1 MLICKLS
8 LTKQNKIEERK
19 IFLFLLYTILAGS
32 YFYKL
37 PLKMRTR
44 KTQLSPKSM
53 VSGLYSVLI
62 SNVRTCTVRSQG
74 LWVYYLQLE
83 SLPFGL
89 IVLFVLHWMERHPSC
104 ASFDGFS
111 ASSLAP
117 IWVFIYLFIYL
128 FIIFWKFYFQASVSL
143 IILAI
148 LDLYQSW
155 NSVDCQGL

>member
-1 MLICKLS
+1 
-8 LTKQNKIEERK
+8 
-19 IFLFLLYTILAGS
+19 
-32 YFYKL
+32 
-37 PLKMRTR
+37 MRTR

-89 IVLFVLHWMERHPSC
+89 IVLFVLHWMERPPSC

-117 IWVFIYLFIYL
+117 IWVFIYLFIYIFLEVL
-128 FIIFWKFYFQASVSL
+128 FSSQCFSDNPSSFGSLPVLELCRLSRSVGQW
-143 IILAI
+143 AMHR
-148 LDLYQSW
+148 
-155 NSVDCQGL
+155 